1 MKNRKSER
9 EDYGYL
15 EEDGQSSVAMIIGG
29 IVLLVIIVVL
39 CAMIWKLFH
48 SDDSKPSQGIGQTA
62 QETFNDTL
70 KETGSS
76 IEEMGSSMEGTEGV
90 KQSDEDG
97 NEGDAQGSDGQAD
110 DGQQSAGQQDDNSVL
125 NLTFQE
131 VDETVTA
138 KDVTNLRSVPST
150 ERDDTV
156 VTQLKNGETARRT
169 GINDAAGW
177 SRLEYNG
184 QVLYAATRLLTTEL
198 SSGTGGASESGTT
211 AGQQSST
218 LSQDD
223 TVTTSTG
230 RVITFTDCDDT
241 ISAKIVANLRLEPS
255 SAQENASIHCQL
267 EYGQTAHRT
276 GYDEASGWSR
286 VEYDGKVLYTV
297 TSLIYVVEETTD
309 TQ

>member
-1 MKNRKSER
+1 MKSGKYDR

-15 EEDGQSSVAMIIGG
+15 EEDGQSSAAMVIGG

-48 SDDSKPSQGIGQTA
+48 PDDSKPSQGIGQAT
-62 QETFNDTL
+62 QESFNDTL
-70 KETGSS
+70 KEAEASASEGAENENQYGEGENASS
-76 IEEMGSSMEGTEGV
+76 ENSI
-90 KQSDEDG
+90 Q
-97 NEGDAQGSDGQAD
+97 D
-110 DGQQSAGQQDDNSVL
+110 DGQGGADRENDDSVL
-125 NLTFQE
+125 GLTFQE

-138 KDVTNLRSVPST
+138 KEVTNLRSEPST
-150 ERDDTV
+150 ERTDTV
-156 VTQLKNGETARRT
+156 VTQLKNGQTARRT
-169 GINDAAGW
+169 GVNDAAGW

-184 QVLYAATRLLTTEL
+184 QVLYAASRLLTTEL
-198 SSGTGGASESGTT
+198 STENAGTSESNTS
-211 AGQQSST
+211 AG
-218 LSQDD
+218 SQPENTPSEDD

-241 ISAKIVANLRLEPS
+241 ISAKIAANLRLEPS

-297 TSLIYVVEETTD
+297 TSLVYVVEETNEE
-309 TQ
+309 